1 MEHLK
6 PALALL
12 RGPGSGSAG
21 WAGGRIETLAERRWN
36 VRPPTGKKEHIVPVS
51 GGATAKGE

>member
-1 MEHLK
+1 M
-6 PALALL
+6 
-12 RGPGSGSAG
+12 
-21 WAGGRIETLAERRWN
+21 GGRIETLAQRRWN